1 MQSHAYHE
9 KRPVIPLSA
18 CLLVTTVSHAKTDK
32 PTEVPS
38 GMWAQRNYFL
48 GWSPL
53 RIPQTHCSTG
63 TLSVKRCLKSH
74 LWSSTVAAQ
83 TRTGNGTRKLNL
95 LGVCRIYPAVSSL
108 HEKKPWLAAT
118 AAATAAAESSTV
130 SSLWI
135 YASARSLSFSVHRL
149 YRPRWY
155 RYCHSACSLLGI
167 WQRRFLKR
175 FSILLIDSL
184 YALSVKQ

>member
-1 MQSHAYHE
+1 MRATRNGLLYHCLCVCWSRPWVTQ
-9 KRPVIPLSA
+9 KRI
-18 CLLVTTVSHAKTDK
+18 K

-38 GMWAQRNYFL
+38 AMWAQRNYFL

-53 RIPQTHCSTG
+53 RIPQTHCSTA
-63 TLSVKRCLKSH
+63 TSSVKRCLKSH

-118 AAATAAAESSTV
+118 AAAAESSTV

-155 RYCHSACSLLGI
+155 RYCHSLLGI
-167 WQRRFLKR
+167 WQRRFLKKIFDTVNR
-175 FSILLIDSL
+175 FAVCIVS
-184 YALSVKQ
+184 